1 MKSSAFKKI
10 AEQLNRGESSE
21 LVLKTENKEYIRK
34 FEKNDR
40 LILWGCGHVSL
51 DVYRFAVMLGFS
63 VVVADDRPT
72 FANNER
78 YPQAQLICDSFLS
91 AIAKIGITER
101 DYVCVLTRGHRWD
114 QECVKAILSG
124 TMPFYLGMIGS
135 RRRVAGLKETLLEH
149 GFDKNKIE
157 QLHAPIGLDIGS
169 VTTAEI
175 ALSICAQLIQVKRK
189 VQHKPKENEL
199 AQTNVDEQLIAY
211 LADVKEPCALVT
223 VLESTGSTP
232 VKSGSMM
239 AVDRIGR
246 TVGTIGGGCSE
257 AAAIAKA
264 RRTIGSGNSEIIRI
278 DMSNEI
284 AAESGM
290 VCGGEMTVMIE
301 EIIPS

>member
-1 MKSSAFKKI
+1 M
-10 AEQLNRGESSE
+10 NRGESSE

-72 FANNER
+72 FANSER

>member
-40 LILWGCGHVSL
+40 LILLGCGHVSL

-72 FANNER
+72 FANSER
-78 YPQAQLICDSFLS
+78 FPQAQLICDSFLS